1 MSFEE
6 RFDLRLFK
14 LIEEGASNNKI
25 AQQLGLALGTV
36 NAMLSKYRRMMYIG
50 GTRKNRMIT
59 SPIISKAVENFDFD
73 SDVNTKLTMN
83 ELIELARDKVDT
95 SKNTDDICKVVED
108 AVAEKQDNSCDN
120 TETEVT
126 EHASTEKEGTET
138 VNTET
143 ESRSVKNSEAIDTEK
158 ANTEETKHTCHCG
171 GGCKCKHTDDSDTKY
186 SDIFRYDDALKRV
199 HDVLKLRRDNDST
212 EVKEAFRNL
221 CLALIEDGLN
231 V

>member
-50 GTRKNRMIT
+50 GTRKNRSIT

-95 SKNTDDICKVVED
+95 SKNTDDICKEAEA
-108 AVAEKQDNSCDN
+108 AVAEKQESSCDSTEPVN
-120 TETEVT
+120 TESV
-126 EHASTEKEGTET
+126 STEPVSTEP

-143 ESRSVKNSEAIDTEK
+143 NSGSAKDSDAADTEK
-158 ANTEETKHTCHCG
+158 DNTKEAEHTCHCG
-171 GGCKCKHTDDSDTKY
+171 GNCKCKHNDDSDTKY

-199 HDVLKLRRDNDST
+199 HDVLKLRRENDST

-221 CLALIEDGLN
+221 CLVLIEDGLN